1 MSDQPGMI
9 PTKSFQTRIQ
19 CQTQLGLEP
28 NRSKH
33 PDRILIYTGKGITNK
48 SQATPLDIIESP
60 HIVDHRVGIDVVVKR
75 VDGEVSPV
83 DVLVAGAKNVVPQN
97 PPKFVFR
104 RIFSFGLILVAGPVG
119 GHLDHFPPYAYVN
132 NPEPAAH
139 YPGPREHLAHLFRG
153 AIGHDIEIF
162 RALVE
167 QQVSN
172 TTPDQI
178 RTIPCLHKGLDN
190 LPGAFTYLVWI

>member
-1 MSDQPGMI
+1 
-9 PTKSFQTRIQ
+9 
-19 CQTQLGLEP
+19 
-28 NRSKH
+28 
-33 PDRILIYTGKGITNK
+33 
-48 SQATPLDIIESP
+48 
-60 HIVDHRVGIDVVVKR
+60 
-75 VDGEVSPV
+75 
-83 DVLVAGAKNVVPQN
+83 
-97 PPKFVFR
+97 
-104 RIFSFGLILVAGPVG
+104 LILVAGPVG